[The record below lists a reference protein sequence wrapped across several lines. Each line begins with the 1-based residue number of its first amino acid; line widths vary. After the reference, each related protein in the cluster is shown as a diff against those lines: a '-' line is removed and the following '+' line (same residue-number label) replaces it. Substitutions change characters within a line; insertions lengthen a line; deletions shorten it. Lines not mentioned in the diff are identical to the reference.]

1 LIIGKN
7 GKRYSTVGFNCFAL
21 PEIRKGIELIG
32 NWRLRQK
39 AKAGILTILLV
50 WTAFATPDEIRKI
63 MEKPEKEI
71 DVGRAVL
78 ILSKD
83 AFPEI
88 GIEQGCKLFDNMA
101 RGVQAIIDGSK
112 DEVSTAH
119 KRIGALNTFLYRPGP
134 WNQAGPNKNMV
145 FTYDES
151 SVEHVQPKAL
161 FVPHMIYEQKGTC
174 STMPTLWYIIADRLG
189 WPVNVVR
196 GPGHLWVRYK
206 GEKQGNIEA
215 TANGGFIPDSQ
226 YIKDMQ
232 ISKEAIRKGVYM
244 KPLTKKE
251 FLATLMVNNAFYNVL
266 SVEDS
271 AKAIEYL
278 EIAVKYDERN
288 AEALSSLGH
297 LTGNNEMIEKA
308 RDMGLT
314 NHRYSQEFYE
324 KRKKDLQKKGN

>member
-1 LIIGKN
+1 MLS
-7 GKRYSTVGFNCFAL
+7 RSRSL
-21 PEIRKGIELIG
+21 
-32 NWRLRQK
+32 Q
-39 AKAGILTILLV
+39 AK
-50 WTAFATPDEIRKI
+50 
-63 MEKPEKEI
+63 
-71 DVGRAVL
+71 
-78 ILSKD
+78 
-83 AFPEI
+83 
-88 GIEQGCKLFDNMA
+88 
-101 RGVQAIIDGSK
+101 
-112 DEVSTAH
+112 
-119 KRIGALNTFLYRPGP
+119 

-266 SVEDS
+266 SVEDLLQVLFEVRYEES
-271 AKAIEYL
+271 KKTVKEFIKELIKAGGKALEKFKGIPISEKLFNILFGSPKKVDDVFRYL
-278 EIAVKYDERN
+278 EILCKHIGCNLIILNQTETDKQDLIQDFISVIT
-288 AEALSSLGH
+288 SFC
-297 LTGNNEMIEKA
+297 A
-308 RDMGLT
+308 RIYGQ
-314 NHRYSQEFYE
+314 RRG
-324 KRKKDLQKKGN
+324 KRKTEQLIKELENDKKINHKS